1 MPPAAAQGRKSDR
14 MVLGTVYFSV
24 VSLLLGLVIGSFLN
38 VVVYRLPRGESLV
51 RPGSHCPRC
60 DHAIR
65 WYHNLPVAG
74 WLILRGRCRDCGAR
88 ISWRYPFVE
97 ALMGGLFVAAFLVFG
112 LGGRLLLGW
121 AFISAM
127 IAIVFIDL
135 DHQIIPDKI
144 VLPGAV
150 VCLAAS
156 TALRPS
162 GWWEY
167 LLAAAGAAGFLL
179 VIALIWAGGMGFG
192 DVKMALLMGAVLG
205 RSVIV
210 AMFLAFLIG
219 GIVGVVLI
227 ATKARSRKDRIPFG
241 PFLAAGSIIALLC
254 GQVILDLYL
263 RLF

>member
-1 MPPAAAQGRKSDR
+1 
-14 MVLGTVYFSV
+14 MVFGTVYFSV
-24 VSLLLGLVIGSFLN
+24 VSLLFGLVIGSFLN
-38 VVVYRLPRGESLV
+38 VVVYRLPRRESLV

-60 DHAIR
+60 GHAIR

-74 WLILRGRCRDCGAR
+74 WLILRGHCRDCGER
-88 ISWRYPFVE
+88 ISWRYPLVE
-97 ALMGGLFVAAFLVFG
+97 SLTGGLFVAAFFVFG

-121 AFISAM
+121 AFIAIM
-127 IAIVFIDL
+127 IIIVFIDL

-144 VLPGAV
+144 VLPAAAAG
-150 VCLAAS
+150 LAAS
-156 TALRPS
+156 IALRPS

-167 LLAAAGAAGFLL
+167 LVAAAGAAGFLF

-210 AMFLAFLIG
+210 ALFLAFFLG
-219 GIVGVVLI
+219 GIVGVALI
-227 ATKARSRKDRIPFG
+227 ATKVKSRKDRIPFG

-254 GQVILDLYL
+254 GQAILDLYL
-263 RLF
+263 SLF